1 MELNEFPDSWIISK
15 VDDLGELIRGISY
28 KKEDASKSPS
38 QGCKPILRANN
49 INGCLNFYELVYVPA
64 KIIREEQYI
73 KKGDLIF
80 AMSSGSKHLVGKSAP
95 ALNDYDGSYGAF
107 CALFQRRKPCSPSK
121 VRVHRL
127 CRLNDSML
135 HPRLS
140 CPTTSTKE
148 VTNESISKISTN
160 PMALPISYCV
170 GAQIPF
176 QDSNWQ
182 SCEDGREL
190 RESLFRATKL

>member
-1 MELNEFPDSWIISK
+1 MWDILHFLCLKN
-15 VDDLGELIRGISY
+15 L
-28 KKEDASKSPS
+28 
-38 QGCKPILRANN
+38 GCKPHCFLILISAHL
-49 INGCLNFYELVYVPA
+49 G
-64 KIIREEQYI
+64 
-73 KKGDLIF
+73 KKCSPHLDRI
-80 AMSSGSKHLVGKSAP
+80 SSKTTS
-95 ALNDYDGSYGAF
+95 
-107 CALFQRRKPCSPSK
+107 LFQCKKPCSPSK

-160 PMALPISYCV
+160 HMALPISYCV

-190 RESLFRATKL
+190 RESLFRATKLWRSRTECSDWSCSYCCDGSPPRCRYRTMWVRSKGERQFVFLTNSVI